1 MAKFFVGCRVR
12 LVQATKVERNGWEGV
27 ITSIT
32 HNPKGTPTRSGIPL
46 QHDCDCVVLW
56 GEDMGNKYATAFWQI
71 EPILPEGAQPLGYS
85 FEQMMSEFGV
95 EETVK

>member
-32 HNPKGTPTRSGIPL
+32 HHSKGTPTRGGIPL

-56 GEDMGNKYATAFWQI
+56 YEDMSRKYATAFWQI
-71 EPILPEGAQPLGYS
+71 EPILPEGAQP
-85 FEQMMSEFGV
+85 SEFSFTQLMDNLGV
-95 EETVK
+95 VVA